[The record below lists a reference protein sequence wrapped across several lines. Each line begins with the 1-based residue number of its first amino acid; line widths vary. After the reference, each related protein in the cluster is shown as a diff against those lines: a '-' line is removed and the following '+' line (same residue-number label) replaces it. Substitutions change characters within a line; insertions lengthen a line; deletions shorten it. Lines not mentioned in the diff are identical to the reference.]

1 MKDKYVNINAV
12 YNTLIEH
19 YAWFDTA
26 TAKIILEEILDKVP
40 PADVVAVVRCKNCKS
55 WDKFPN
61 CDLSTQFHACRN
73 HFSIVG
79 TTASDFCSYGEKED
93 EIN

>member
-26 TAKIILEEILDKVP
+26 TARTILEEILDKIP
-40 PADVVAVVRCKNCKS
+40 PANVVAVVRCKNCKS
-55 WDKFPN
+55 
-61 CDLSTQFHACRN
+61 
-73 HFSIVG
+73 
-79 TTASDFCSYGEKED
+79 
-93 EIN
+93 